1 MEYNFNFGNPIF
13 RGDIFPLHMI
23 PDDLNLQAQH
33 FVYRNHR
40 IAGFELNGE
49 KYICI
54 PQAFDIFL
62 KNLVGGLH
70 TVYTKLKRLNIQPI
84 ICNVEQVR
92 ELRNM
97 GAIQPGVNRCK
108 LMRVE
113 DFDTLYEDC
122 TCLEARPGRPPKRL
136 LSMDQW
142 ASKRDKFEEKET
154 CSKVAVSSDECQ
166 NSSTSNV
173 NNQNIMNAIFHQQLL
188 FQQMLVASN
197 VGRVQNNK
205 DIRNRNENTMQ
216 NDKTQMWNEKYINVE
231 CKDNEDNNESQS
243 ASCQNQSKDSN
254 DDTKTFSS
262 FFSEKNDSKKNQENN
277 SSTSN
282 TSTKNTII
290 NSEPNSHS
298 SIETCD
304 SIKSNFTDRGSS
316 GSSDDYTNGNN
327 SRSNKNSNGASIEF
341 LIGKLS
347 SIIEQAD
354 NTFKQHYEKMDIIIE
369 GISKVSDVMSHQNY
383 LINKL
388 EEERKRCNVYMK
400 KYLNVCRRR
409 RQIVEEKKE
418 N

>member
-108 LMRVE
+108 LMRIE

-142 ASKRDKFEEKET
+142 ASKRDKFEEKES
-154 CSKVAVSSDECQ
+154 CNKVSVDTSECQ
-166 NSSTSNV
+166 NSNISNV

-188 FQQMLVASN
+188 FQQMLAASN
-197 VGRVQNNK
+197 VARVQNK
-205 DIRNRNENTMQ
+205 DIRIRNEDTMQ
-216 NDKTQMWNEKYINVE
+216 NERTQMWNEKYMDVE
-231 CKDNEDNNESQS
+231 CKDSEDNNESQS
-243 ASCQNQSKDSN
+243 ASCQSQNKDSN

-262 FFSEKNDSKKNQENN
+262 FFSEKGDSKKNQENN
-277 SSTSN
+277 SSTSSN
-282 TSTKNTII
+282 STKNTLM

-304 SIKSNFTDRGSS
+304 SIKSTFTDRGSS
-316 GSSDDYTNGNN
+316 GSSGDYTNGNN
-327 SRSNKNSNGASIEF
+327 SIHNKNSNGASIEF

-354 NTFKQHYEKMDIIIE
+354 NTFKQHYEKMDLIIE
-369 GISKVSDVMSHQNY
+369 GISKVSEVISHQDY
-383 LINKL
+383 LMNKL
-388 EEERKRCNVYMK
+388 EEERKRCNMYMK
-400 KYLNVCRRR
+400 KYLNACRRR
-409 RQIVEEKKE
+409 RQVTGEKKE

>member
-97 GAIQPGVNRCK
+97 GAIQPGVNR
-108 LMRVE
+108 
-113 DFDTLYEDC
+113 YC

-142 ASKRDKFEEKET
+142 ASKRDKFEEKES
-154 CSKVAVSSDECQ
+154 CSKTSINSSECQ
-166 NSSTSNV
+166 NSNTPNV

-197 VGRVQNNK
+197 VGRIQNK
-205 DIRNRNENTMQ
+205 DIRDRNENTMQ
-216 NDKTQMWNEKYINVE
+216 NERTQTWNEKYMNVE

-243 ASCQNQSKDSN
+243 VSCQNQNKDSN

-262 FFSEKNDSKKNQENN
+262 FFSEKSDSKKGQENN
-277 SSTSN
+277 SSTSSS
-282 TSTKNTII
+282 STKNILI

-304 SIKSNFTDRGSS
+304 SIKSTFTDRGSS
-316 GSSDDYTNGNN
+316 GSSDEYTNGNN
-327 SRSNKNSNGASIEF
+327 SMHNKNSNGASIEF
-341 LIGKLS
+341 LMGKLS

-354 NTFKQHYEKMDIIIE
+354 NTFKQHYEKMDLIIE
-369 GISKVSDVMSHQNY
+369 GISKISEVMSNQSY
-383 LINKL
+383 LMNKL
-388 EEERKRCNVYMK
+388 EEERKRCNTYMK
-400 KYLNVCRRR
+400 KYLNVCRRKK
-409 RQIVEEKKE
+409 QITEEKKE